1 MADEPDDNGYV
12 LENQIGHLL
21 RRAHQRATQIFLE
34 TFETADLT
42 PTQWAALSKL
52 ASETAAS
59 QNHLGR
65 MTAMDPAT
73 IQGVIRRL
81 EARGLVGRTDDPNDR
96 RRTLLRLTDEGRK
109 MVQDLSATA
118 HKVSEQTLAPLEPE
132 ESRALLNTLSKMAG
146 VKSSL

>member
-1 MADEPDDNGYV
+1 MRMADEPDDNSYV

-34 TFETADLT
+34 TFANADLT

-96 RRTLLRLTDEGRK
+96 RRTLLRLTEAGEA
-109 MVQDLSATA
+109 MVEQVTATA
-118 HKVSEQTLAPLEPE
+118 FQVSARTLAPLDEDE
-132 ESRALLNTLSKMAG
+132 QLRLLAMLKKL
-146 VKSSL
+146 V